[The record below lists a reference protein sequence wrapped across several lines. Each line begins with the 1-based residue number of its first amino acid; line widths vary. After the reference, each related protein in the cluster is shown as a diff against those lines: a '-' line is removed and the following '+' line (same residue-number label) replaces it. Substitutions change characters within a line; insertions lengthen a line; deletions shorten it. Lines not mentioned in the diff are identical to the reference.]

1 MNNFDHE
8 NSRRR
13 FLKAAGVTI
22 ALPMLESIRPLI
34 AAGAEPSSV
43 AKASRLVC
51 TGAYL
56 GYHREAIYPAQTGRD
71 YVTSPTLEP
80 LQRHREEFS
89 IFSGLDHRPPK
100 ADGHDNWQTF
110 LTGQKKNSISLDQ
123 LAATEIGQSTRYQSL
138 QLSAGKANKGNQWLN
153 RDDKGKPLPMI
164 SRPSVLYRKLF
175 AIPEDQERM
184 DYILRS
190 GRSAL
195 DAARDDA
202 KRLSRTV
209 SEADR
214 KKLDEYFDSLREVE
228 LRVQKRLDQTGGPVS
243 KTDFKPPEYDPIA
256 PSLMIEAEAMMYDLM
271 ALALETDSSRVM
283 TLFLGGE
290 GQVFTIDGETLKSG
304 YHMLSHHGNDPE
316 KIAELVK
323 VDREH
328 IRCLANF
335 LDQLKRKTDADGR
348 PLLES
353 TLVLCGTGI
362 GDANVHVNNDLP
374 TVVAGGGLRHGQ
386 HANPGKDRLLGDLYI
401 TLLQQLGIA
410 ADRFSNATQNLNEVL
425 V

>member
-1 MNNFDHE
+1 MNKLDHE
-8 NSRRR
+8 TSRRL
-13 FLKAAGVTI
+13 FLKGAGVAI
-22 ALPMLESIRPLI
+22 ALPMLESIRPLV
-34 AAGAEPSSV
+34 AAGAERSSA
-43 AKASRLVC
+43 AKAKRLVC

-56 GYHREAIYPAQTGRD
+56 GYHRESIYPAQTGRG
-71 YVTSPTLEP
+71 YVTSQILEP
-80 LQRHREEFS
+80 LQRHREEFT
-89 IFSGLDHRPPK
+89 ILSGLDHRPPK
-100 ADGHDNWQTF
+100 ADGHGTWQTF
-110 LTGQKKNSISLDQ
+110 LTGQTRNSISLDQ
-123 LAATEIGQSTRYQSL
+123 LAAAEIGNTTRFQSL
-138 QLSAGKANKGNQWLN
+138 QLSAGKAKFPMN
-153 RDDKGKPLPMI
+153 RDEKGKPLPMI

-175 AIPEDQERM
+175 AIPEDKERM
-184 DYILRS
+184 DYILKS

-195 DAARDDA
+195 DAALDEA

-228 LRVQKRLDQTGGPVS
+228 RRVQKRLDHTAAPVP
-243 KTDFKPPEYDPIA
+243 KTAFKPPEYDPIA
-256 PSLMIEAEAMMYDLM
+256 PNLMIEAEAMMYDLM

-328 IRCLANF
+328 MRCLANF

-353 TLVLCGTGI
+353 TLLLSGTGI
-362 GDANVHVNNDLP
+362 GDANAHVNNDLP
-374 TVVAGGGLRHGQ
+374 TVVAGGGLKHGQ
-386 HANPGKDRLLGDLYI
+386 HVRAGEDRLLGDLYI
-401 TLLQQLGIA
+401 TLLQQLGIG

-425 V
+425 L